1 MWCSGARETR
11 EPLVTIGRTVSKI
24 EAIKNLSAFQ
34 DLSGSREN
42 FVVCELLAKA
52 YLCKNL

>member
-34 DLSGSREN
+34 DLSGS
-42 FVVCELLAKA
+42 KM
-52 YLCKNL
+52 YD